1 MKMTERERTEWVGLF
16 QAAVLFAREA
26 FWDRFEDNQLF
37 GVADPVSGEI
47 GYAAIMGYLGE
58 VFGLAVYFGDEGFA
72 YYQKVQST
80 EIGPEDPRALFENRS
95 LVVSFEDRKDLAS
108 ADRCLIKEL
117 GLQFRGKKSW
127 PVFRSLRP
135 GFYPWNLDLL
145 EVRFLQQV
153 LEQVTSMARSMVL
166 TPGKVPSSGLGEVWV
181 RVPEGEN
188 THLTW
193 KDTVIKPKPPAAKPV
208 PLLLPDPDVIE
219 ILKKDCCPNKN
230 AVLLDWMFLGVPAQE
245 NKERPY
251 FPFAL
256 LLVNSSGLIEDF
268 SMGHPQ
274 RPLTAIRDEFLNMIR
289 KRKSFWRR
297 VSCYDESLLALIGP
311 SAQALGI
318 PTKKLDNAR
327 TMHEFRKFIY
337 QQFNK
342 LTQ

>member
-1 MKMTERERTEWVGLF
+1 
-16 QAAVLFAREA
+16 
-26 FWDRFEDNQLF
+26 
-37 GVADPVSGEI
+37 
-47 GYAAIMGYLGE
+47 MGYLGE
-58 VFGLAVYFGDEGFA
+58 VFGLAVYLGDEGFA

-117 GLQFRGKKSW
+117 RLQFRGKKSW

-135 GFYPWNLDLL
+135 GFYPWSLDLS
-145 EVRFLQQV
+145 EVRLLRPV

-166 TPGKVPSSGLGEVWV
+166 TPGTVPSSGLGEVWV

-188 THLTW
+188 TPLTW
-193 KDTVIKPKPPAAKPV
+193 KDTMIKPKPPAAKPV
-208 PLLLPDPDVIE
+208 PLFPPDRDVIE
-219 ILKKDCCPNKN
+219 MLKKDCRPNKN
-230 AVLLDWMFLGVPAQE
+230 EVLLDWMFFGVPAQE

-256 LLVNSSGLIEDF
+256 LLVNSRGLIEDF

-311 SAQALGI
+311 SAEAIGI
-318 PTKKLDNAR
+318 LTKKLDNAQ